1 MDDKLI
7 RRYVRSVLNEMA
19 YEDVKTSEDPTDW
32 IEAAFQDP
40 EDWGTEDPY
49 KAMIRAA
56 RKFGLEEFGMGS
68 SRFVFAMD
76 GGKVLKIAR
85 NKKGVEQNKLEAFA
99 GRDPHVHSM
108 LASVYDA
115 SPENVWLVSE
125 FVEPLEDGDFKVAED
140 VCGVQ
145 WSEVRKVLG
154 LSNKTDV
161 DATVVD
167 NTRKME
173 KSGGGKSEKTKKSGC
188 LTGNKFLE
196 GLQGFLD
203 RYQGMLTGDIVKLS
217 SWGVSSKGCLVLLD
231 YGITRKKFEEL
242 YR

>member
-7 RRYVRSVLNEMA
+7 RRYVRSVLTEMA

-32 IEAAFQDP
+32 VEAAFQDP
-40 EDWGTEDPY
+40 EDWGTDDPY
-49 KAMIRAA
+49 RAMIRAA

-108 LASVYDA
+108 LASVYDS

-154 LSNKTDV
+154 LSNKSDV
-161 DATVVD
+161 DATVAD

-173 KSGGGKSEKTKKSGC
+173 KSSGGKSERTKKSGC
-188 LTGNKFLE
+188 LVGDEFLE
-196 GLQGFLD
+196 GLKGFLD
-203 RYQGMLTGDIVKLS
+203 RYQGMLTGDIAKLS
-217 SWGVSSKGCLVLLD
+217 SWGVSGKGCLVLLD

-242 YR
+242 YK